1 MQTKIN
7 SKISTNPTFEVVKIK
22 TEFNWGA
29 IKTLIVGLLILLQ
42 FAILILSGLYLIK
55 LFQWLIVFSV
65 VITVV
70 FCLITLSSNRTGQV
84 KATWILFML
93 ICPFFG
99 WAIFLLSNEKVMF
112 GLHKRKYKKI
122 YERTR
127 FLSNDTDLDSLEPSL
142 KNTCTYLKNSGAF
155 EAYLDT
161 NCKYYPNGFSL
172 FDDILADIAKAQ
184 KFILIEFFIISDG
197 VLLNRLLDILKLK
210 AKEGVDI
217 RIIYDD
223 MGSHGT
229 LKRRTKKEIRRAG
242 IKLHTYNKLVPLFNL
257 ALNLRDHRKIVVV
270 DGKVAYTGGTN
281 LSDEY
286 IGEKRTHGYWKD
298 EGIRL
303 EGRAVDTLTL
313 SVLRQWEFIT
323 GKAPNYN
330 DYLNIAPK
338 STSTNYVDV
347 VVPYLSGPDYLGSLA
362 KDVYESI
369 ISSAQ
374 EKIYIMTPYFI
385 PDESTITLLK
395 TKARSGVDVEIV
407 LPEIPDKAFV
417 YLISLD
423 IAERLMEVGVK
434 VHIMKN
440 AFVHSKLVLT
450 ENACVVGSINMDQ
463 RSFYQQFE
471 SAVLTNNKEVMTALN
486 DDFVDTF
493 SKSRLHVKKKL
504 KPIKWCI
511 IHILRLVSPLM

>member
-7 SKISTNPTFEVVKIK
+7 SKISTNPNFETVKIK

-29 IKTLIVGLLILLQ
+29 LKTIIVGLLILSQ
-42 FAILILSGLYLIK
+42 FVILVLSGLYLIR

-99 WAIFLLSNEKVMF
+99 WAVFLLSNEKIMF

-122 YERTR
+122 YART
-127 FLSNDTDLDSLEPSL
+127 NYLEDKTISQSIPSST
-142 KNTCTYLKNSGAF
+142 KSTCKYLKNVGNF
-155 EAYLDT
+155 NTYTNT

-172 FDDILADIAKAQ
+172 FDDMLDDLKNAK
-184 KFILIEFFIISDG
+184 KFILIEYFIISDG
-197 VLLNRLLDILKLK
+197 VLLNRLLHILKEK
-210 AKEGVDI
+210 AKAGVDV

-229 LKRRTKKEIRRAG
+229 LRRKTKKEIRRAG
-242 IKLHTYNKLVPLFNL
+242 IQLHAYNKLVPLFNL
-257 ALNLRDHRKIVVV
+257 ALNLRDHRKIVVI
-270 DGKVAYTGGTN
+270 DNEIAYTGGTN
-281 LSDEY
+281 LADEY
-286 IGEKRTHGYWKD
+286 VGEKRTHGYWKD
-298 EGIRL
+298 EGIRIHG
-303 EGRAVDTLTL
+303 EAVSTFTL
-313 SVLRQWEFIT
+313 SVLRQWEFVT
-323 GKAPNYN
+323 GKTP
-330 DYLNIAPK
+330 DYLSFLQKVQSLPQTDANQI
-338 STSTNYVDV
+338 
-347 VVPYLSGPDYLGSLA
+347 VVPYLSGPDYVGSIA

-385 PDESTITLLK
+385 PDESTLSLLK
-395 TKARSGVDVEIV
+395 TKARSGVDVKII
-407 LPEIPDKAFV
+407 LPQIPDKSFV

-423 IAERLMEVGVK
+423 YAERLMAEGVK
-434 VHIMKN
+434 VYLMKN

-450 ENACVVGSINMDQ
+450 ENDCVIGSINIDQ

-471 SAVLTNNKEVMTALN
+471 SAVFTNDKDIMTAIN
-486 DDFVDTF
+486 DDFTGTL
-493 SKSRLHVKKKL
+493 SKSKPHIKKRMGI
-504 KPIKWCI
+504 IKWLL
-511 IHILRLVSPLM
+511 IHILRLVAPLM